1 VNDNAPDSA
10 LKKVTRTAGAG
21 GKAFKRSSATVAQI
35 EVNNFINQG
44 ENTSDILREAFYQSM
59 IPDQVY
65 NGAML
70 NHIYVDERW
79 VLEEILRPLFLLR
92 VCRGA
97 IFIKKNEDYQEL
109 LEQNA
114 VKADKKIKKANHKGL
129 EKKWFPKQAGH

>member
-1 VNDNAPDSA
+1 MNDNAPDSA

-21 GKAFKRSSATVAQI
+21 GKAFKRSRATVAQI

-70 NHIYVDERW
+70 NHIYVDER
-79 VLEEILRPLFLLR
+79 
-92 VCRGA
+92 
-97 IFIKKNEDYQEL
+97 
-109 LEQNA
+109 
-114 VKADKKIKKANHKGL
+114 
-129 EKKWFPKQAGH
+129 